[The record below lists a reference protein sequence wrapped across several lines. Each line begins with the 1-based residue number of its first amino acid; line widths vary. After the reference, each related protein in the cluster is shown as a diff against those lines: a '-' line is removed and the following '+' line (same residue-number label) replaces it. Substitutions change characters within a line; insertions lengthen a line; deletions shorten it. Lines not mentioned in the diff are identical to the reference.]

1 MKIGAQLYTVRTF
14 CQTEK
19 DLGRTLEAIAKM
31 GYEEVQI
38 SAIGPIPAKRVR
50 ALCDANG
57 LKIVLTHN
65 PEQKFTDA
73 IDTLIEDHQT
83 YGCKYVGLSMMSEKY
98 RCEGWLEH
106 FVEDFM
112 PAAEKL
118 HEAGMHFMYHNHAY
132 EFQRLADGRQVMDAL
147 LDAFPAEL
155 MGVTADTYWIQ
166 YAGMDVNKWLRDH
179 ADRLPC
185 VHFKDLKPE
194 LFEIRMAAVGQGNIN
209 FPDIIE
215 TLRHNGVTEHVLV
228 EQDNCYGASPFA
240 CLKQSYDYLSKRI

>member
-1 MKIGAQLYTVRTF
+1 MFG
-14 CQTEK
+14 
-19 DLGRTLEAIAKM
+19 DLDAPRDPHLVVPGDVVELAA
-31 GYEEVQI
+31 G
-38 SAIGPIPAKRVR
+38 SLIPAERQLPRVVDNAAILDAETLARLNER
-50 ALCDANG
+50 ADA
-57 LKIVLTHN
+57 V
-65 PEQKFTDA
+65 
-73 IDTLIEDHQT
+73 
-83 YGCKYVGLSMMSEKY
+83 SEKY

-132 EFQRLADGRQVMDAL
+132 EFQRMADGRQVMDAL

-155 MGVTADTYWIQ
+155 MGVIADTYWIQ

-194 LFEIRMAAVGQGNIN
+194 LFEDAPEGAFSLNRVFDRAAAAERLFGLRLDGIWMHVGT
-209 FPDIIE
+209 PDAIALAEEAIE
-215 TLRHNGVTEHVLV
+215 RSS
-228 EQDNCYGASPFA
+228 D
-240 CLKQSYDYLSKRI
+240 